1 MAQHPANDRRSP
13 EAPAPVV
20 SGGSGLRV
28 RLWLGCLLGALVAA
42 GGIWWVIGT
51 QTQTEAGI
59 ELPMLVTW
67 LASVAGLGVLVG
79 AAAALWLDR
88 GIVAH
93 LRGLNDGISAGQVAR
108 LRGLPASSGWGDLS
122 ELTQRVQH
130 LISQHRQMA
139 RAADELGL
147 ARTQLGQ
154 LREALERWNDT
165 ESWNELWAE
174 SGPVA
179 PVAESLNVG
188 LRRLDEVREQNLEV
202 VRQIGDEVDRAL
214 LDARESSEQAEA
226 GFVEATSLLTTV
238 RELQRLETEL
248 SRALATLPAPGG
260 EPIGLALAAFREEA
274 RAAVAELVDAAASGV
289 TRVSAGLAR
298 VQEIGALVRLLGNRA
313 TMIALQAA
321 VASIEGGGGE
331 VGTDLKRL
339 ASDVQDATLRSEA
352 LCREVEQDAA
362 GALERVRVAR
372 ERALARMAALPDP
385 AAFMQAA
392 PRGGEEAARLI
403 ERMREMIHDAAR
415 KSERL
420 SAAGERVSRAAER
433 LVRGIEEETS
443 ELAGLS
449 ARLSRPEP
457 GSSTPPAPRI
467 EAEPEPEPEPADEG
481 ASNDAP
487 PTRGGGL
494 RLLGHEHVLPDE
506 NTGTGPP
513 HEEQP

>member
-1 MAQHPANDRRSP
+1 MPEHPVNDRRSP
-13 EAPAPVV
+13 ETPAPVV
-20 SGGSGLRV
+20 PGGSGLRV

-51 QTQTEAGI
+51 QTQSESGI

-67 LASVAGLGVLVG
+67 LAAVAGLGVLVG

-93 LRGLNDGISAGQVAR
+93 LRGLNDGIEAGQVAR

-154 LREALERWNDT
+154 MREALERWNET
-165 ESWNELWAE
+165 ERWKELWAE

-179 PVAESLNVG
+179 PVAESLNTG

-202 VRQIGDEVDRAL
+202 VRQIGDEVERAL
-214 LDARESSEQAEA
+214 QDARESSEQAEA

-248 SRALATLPAPGG
+248 SRTLAAMPAPAGDAAATALAN
-260 EPIGLALAAFREEA
+260 FREET
-274 RAAVAELVDAAASGV
+274 RSAVAELIDGAAEGV
-289 TRVSAGLAR
+289 TRVGAGLAR
-298 VQEIGALVRLLGNRA
+298 VQEIAALVRVLGNRA
-313 TMIALQAA
+313 TLIALHSA
-321 VASIEGGGGE
+321 VAGVEGGAPE
-331 VGTDLKRL
+331 MATDLKRL

-352 LCREVEQDAA
+352 LCREVELDAA
-362 GALERVRVAR
+362 AALERVRAAR
-372 ERALARMAALPDP
+372 ERATARMASLPDP
-385 AAFMQAA
+385 VTLLPVA
-392 PRGGEEAARLI
+392 PRGGEEAARLV
-403 ERMREMIHDAAR
+403 ERMREMIQDAAR

-420 SAAGERVSRAAER
+420 SAAGERVSRSAER

-443 ELAGLS
+443 ELAGLA
-449 ARLSRPEP
+449 ARLSHPEP
-457 GSSTPPAPRI
+457 GGPDTPRHSTLDVDETAS
-467 EAEPEPEPEPADEG
+467 EDDEPG
-481 ASNDAP
+481 
-487 PTRGGGL
+487 RGGL
-494 RLLGHEHVLPDE
+494 RLLGEDSMMPDE
-506 NTGTGPP
+506 DTGTGPAR
-513 HEEQP
+513 EEQP